1 MFIDNELIKLLK
13 NNLKSYINPDIYNI
27 TDVEIKDNGLILK
40 INYYYVPIDDPEV
53 VEIVIK
59 DISEKFDK
67 DNINFV
73 FWKNKKMI

>member
-73 FWKNKKMI
+73 F